1 MPPAARAALV
11 RLAVDAGGQ
20 IRKERLRRGWTLR
33 VLADRADVALG
44 VAHDAEA
51 GSVLTLES
59 YVRLATA
66 LGLRPT
72 LDLEDARARGVARAS
87 GDTADL
93 VHAAMGELEARAL
106 KGPGRTLAVDE
117 PYQHYQFAGRA
128 DLLAWDRE
136 NLLHIENRTRF
147 PNLQEA
153 AGSYNA
159 KRRYLAASLA
169 DRAGIGP
176 RGWQSVTHVM
186 ACLWS
191 SEVLHA
197 IRLRRATFDALCP
210 DPPDALL
217 AWLGGEPPARGRHQH
232 AWWCWTRSSRSGPG
246 AAPSPPW
253 TSPHAWTRGTA
264 ATRTQPR
271 PSGVSGDGPSTG
283 ATVRPV
289 APPAARSPVP
299 PRPGDRR
306 RSRRRRDPA

>member
-1 MPPAARAALV
+1 MPPAARTALV

-20 IRKERLRRGWTLR
+20 IRNERLRRGWTLR
-33 VLADRADVALG
+33 GLADRADVALG

-59 YVRLATA
+59 CVRLATA
-66 LGLRPT
+66 LGLRST
-72 LDLEDARARGVARAS
+72 LDFADPRARGVARAS
-87 GDTADL
+87 SDAADL

-106 KGPGRTLAVDE
+106 KGPGRMLAIDE

-128 DLLAWDRE
+128 DVLAWDRE

-159 KRRYLAASLA
+159 KRQYLAGSIAH
-169 DRAGIGP
+169 RAGLGP
-176 RGWQSVTHVM
+176 RGWRSVTHVM

-217 AWLGGEPPARGRHQH
+217 AWLRGEPPAAGV
-232 AWWCWTRSSRSGPG
+232 
-246 AAPSPPW
+246 
-253 TSPHAWTRGTA
+253 TSTLVVLDPL
-264 ATRTQPR
+264 
-271 PSGVSGDGPSTG
+271 
-283 ATVRPV
+283 
-289 APPAARSPVP
+289 VP
-299 PRPGDRR
+299 IA
-306 RSRRRRDPA
+306 SRRRTIAAVNEPPRLEPRYRGYADAAEALRRVV